1 MKALARALS
10 PYQVVRLEAS
20 IGLVTLQSFVTHAC
34 VSSLMLLLK
43 FVGLFL
49 DVCAEE
55 LLNSVGV
62 LVVRVSNLDLAA

>member
-10 PYQVVRLEAS
+10 PYRVRLEAS
-20 IGLVTLQSFVTHAC
+20 TIGLVTLQSFVTHTC

-49 DVCAEE
+49 DVCTEE